1 MFFDCQIPKKKTDL
15 QSKKPEKGG
24 RVINFDRISNSSNQE
39 EAMPMD
45 TEIHFAMQKFENSE
59 KTKAFWSQP
68 KATNQS
74 CLFTDSNMTQIKEFW
89 SQGKEAP
96 ENKNTIIEEKKES
109 YYIGQFGV
117 PDDKKLS
124 TINSEWEKPVIM
136 AKSDPSH
143 YEYPIIEATQ
153 LELLFER
160 HITSDNRVKVTPI
173 HSEYSV
179 HKECF
184 NLVNPTFTNMNE
196 EQIEV
201 RGYSIEGKFQN
212 QSQRIPVD
220 VHENESISQH
230 KTADTIEG
238 PIDRSALKAFQ
249 SRGVDLV
256 LIVIDCR
263 YYYEYKG
270 SHIKSAINISSPVAI
285 TYLFTELKH
294 YLFREEFLKCLLQLE
309 GTEVTL
315 EVLKNLA
322 YSFTVHEEQQVTEQ
336 SLRQKSQKGNMP
348 ISLGKEVVPLF
359 VVHCEFSSKRGP
371 KFFRQIRAL
380 DRGQNLY
387 PKLSFAQL
395 YVLKGGFEK
404 FYNQCPCHCS
414 GEDAYRPMILPQFQE
429 DLHSY
434 EKQVANEWRQLQLT
448 KNILLGRF

>member
-1 MFFDCQIPKKKTDL
+1 MFFDCETPKKKTEP
-15 QSKKPEKGG
+15 QSKKPEKGV
-24 RVINFDRISNSSNQE
+24 RVINFESISNSSNQE

-45 TEIHFAMQKFENSE
+45 TEIRFAMQKFENSE
-59 KTKAFWSQP
+59 KNKAFWSQP
-68 KATNQS
+68 KATNPCS
-74 CLFTDSNMTQIKEFW
+74 LFTDSNMAQIKEFW

-96 ENKNTIIEEKKES
+96 KDKNPIIEEKKES
-109 YYIGQFGV
+109 YYIGQIGV
-117 PDDKKLS
+117 SDDKHLS

-136 AKSDPSH
+136 AKSDPSY

-153 LELLFER
+153 MEILFER
-160 HITSDNRVKVTPI
+160 HITSDNRVKASSI
-173 HSEYSV
+173 HSEYSY
-179 HKECF
+179 HKESF
-184 NLVNPTFTNMNE
+184 NLVNETFTNMNE
-196 EQIEV
+196 EQIEAK
-201 RGYSIEGKFQN
+201 GYSIEGKFHN
-212 QSQRIPVD
+212 QIQRIQVD
-220 VHENESISQH
+220 IHQNESISQH
-230 KTADTIEG
+230 HTADTVEG

-249 SRGVDLV
+249 SRGVDLIM
-256 LIVIDCR
+256 IVIDCR
-263 YYYEYKG
+263 YYYEYRG

-294 YLFREEFLKCLLQLE
+294 YLFREEFLKCLLKLE

-322 YSFTVHEEQQVTEQ
+322 DSFIVNEEQQVREQ
-336 SLRQKSQKGNMP
+336 GLGQISQLGIKSN
-348 ISLGKEVVPLF
+348 SLGKEVVPLF

-429 DLHSY
+429 DLHAY
-434 EKQVANEWRQLQLT
+434 EKQVATEWRQLQLT